1 MNKTKRKC
9 DIFGIVTKKSEKAY
23 KNYCKNNEKAIG

>member
-9 DIFGIVTKKSEKAY
+9 DIFGIVTKKVK
-23 KNYCKNNEKAIG
+23 KHTKTIVKTMKKR